1 MGSKFD
7 VHVLGSSSATP
18 TSKRYPTAQLLNVAE
33 RFYLIDCGEGTQIQ
47 LRRYRLKFQR
57 INHIFIS
64 HLHGDHYLGLMGLI
78 SSLHLLGRKK
88 ELHIYHP
95 PGLKEIIELQ
105 LQLSGTVLN
114 YPIIW
119 TAHRSDVSELLLDDG
134 NVTVTTIP
142 LNHRI
147 HCCGF
152 LFREK
157 DKMYSLNKTQLTY
170 YKIPVAQFQEIRKG
184 NDAVLEDGTII
195 PASRLTN
202 GRPIARQY
210 AFCSDTRYSE
220 SVIEAVR
227 GVDLLYHEATFLH
240 ELLQRAEQTFHTT
253 ALEAGEVAAKAD
265 VRQLLIGHFSVRYTD
280 VNVLLEECKQF
291 FNNTLCA
298 EEGAIVSIPQ
308 RKEV

>member
-78 SSLHLLGRKK
+78 SSLHLLGRKN

-119 TAHRSDVSELLLDDG
+119 TAHRSDVSEVLLDDG

-253 ALEAGEVAAKAD
+253 AREAGEVAAKAD

-298 EEGAIVSIPQ
+298 EEGTIVSIPQ

>member
-33 RFYLIDCGEGTQIQ
+33 RFYLIDCGEGTQMQ

-57 INHIFIS
+57 INYIFIS

-78 SSLHLLGRKK
+78 SSLHLLGRKS

-95 PGLKEIIELQ
+95 PGLREIIELQ
-105 LQLSGTVLN
+105 LQLSGTILN

-119 TAHRSDVSELLLDDG
+119 QAHRSDVSEVLMDDG

-184 NDAVLEDGTII
+184 NDAVLEDGTVV

-210 AFCSDTRYSE
+210 AFCSDTRYSQ

-240 ELLQRAEQTFHTT
+240 ELVQRAEQTFHTT
-253 ALEAGEVAAKAD
+253 AREAGEVAAKAD

-298 EEGAIVSIPQ
+298 EEGTIVSIPQ

>member
-1 MGSKFD
+1 
-7 VHVLGSSSATP
+7 
-18 TSKRYPTAQLLNVAE
+18 
-33 RFYLIDCGEGTQIQ
+33 
-47 LRRYRLKFQR
+47 
-57 INHIFIS
+57 
-64 HLHGDHYLGLMGLI
+64 
-78 SSLHLLGRKK
+78 LGRKN
-88 ELHIYHP
+88 ELHIFHP

-119 TAHRSDVSELLLDDG
+119 QAHRGDVSEVLLDDG

-184 NDAVLEDGTII
+184 NDAVLEDGTVV

-253 ALEAGEVAAKAD
+253 AREAGEVAAKAD

-291 FNNTLCA
+291 FNNVLCA
-298 EEGAIVSIPQ
+298 EEGTVVSIPQ

>member
-33 RFYLIDCGEGTQIQ
+33 RFYLIDCGEGTQMQ

-78 SSLHLLGRKK
+78 SSLHLLGRKN
-88 ELHIYHP
+88 ELHIFHP

-119 TAHRSDVSELLLDDG
+119 QAHRSDVSEVLLDDG

-184 NDAVLEDGTII
+184 NDAVLEDGTVV

-240 ELLQRAEQTFHTT
+240 ELLKRAEQTFHTT
-253 ALEAGEVAAKAD
+253 AREAGEVAAKAD

-291 FNNTLCA
+291 FSNTLCA
-298 EEGAIVSIPQ
+298 EEGTIVSIPQ

>member
-33 RFYLIDCGEGTQIQ
+33 RFYLIDCGEGTQMQ

-78 SSLHLLGRKK
+78 SSLHLLGRKN
-88 ELHIYHP
+88 ELNIYHP
-95 PGLKEIIELQ
+95 PGLREIIELQ

-114 YPIIW
+114 YTIIW
-119 TAHRSDVSELLLDDG
+119 QAHPSDVSEVLLDDG

-157 DKMYSLNKTQLTY
+157 DKMYSLNKTQLAY
-170 YKIPVAQFQEIRKG
+170 YNIPVAQFQEIRKG
-184 NDAVLEDGTII
+184 NDVVLEDGTIVQ
-195 PASRLTN
+195 ASRLTN

-220 SVIEAVR
+220 AVIDAVR

-240 ELLQRAEQTFHTT
+240 ELVQRAEQTFHTT
-253 ALEAGEVAAKAD
+253 AREAGEVAAKAD

-280 VNVLLEECKQF
+280 VKVLLEECKLF
-291 FNNTLCA
+291 FSNTLCA
-298 EEGAIVSIPQ
+298 EEGAVVSIPQ
-308 RKEV
+308 RMEV